1 MAETVSKCQICGQVK
16 PLTREHLPQRGLY
29 PKSVR
34 PLIENLNTVAAC
46 ADCNNS
52 SSVVDELLKVCFG
65 LIADAPWVQELR
77 DSVDSTLSKNQRLA
91 RLLEDNSR
99 VEAYETKGGTSVEVR
114 VLKLP
119 RDVTEPLVGAVERI
133 IKALFYRHF
142 GKVLVEHYEVSVFH
156 PGGIHPELS
165 KRMYGAL
172 DQAQRYSLNN
182 NTVHY
187 CFAVMNAT
195 DIVWVINIYGN
206 IEFFFVL
213 KELGWRERSQ

>member
-1 MAETVSKCQICGQVK
+1 MAATEGKCQICGLVK

-34 PLIENLNTVAAC
+34 PFIENLNTVAAC

-52 SSVVDELLKVCFG
+52 SNVVDELLKVVFG
-65 LIADAPWVQELR
+65 LVADAPWAQELR

-91 RLLEDNSR
+91 RLLEHNSR
-99 VEAYETKGGTSVEVR
+99 VESYEAEDGKPVEAR

-119 RDVTEPLVGAVERI
+119 KNLTEPLVGAVERI
-133 IKALFYRHF
+133 VKALFYQHF

-156 PGGIHPELS
+156 PEGIHPDLS

-172 DQAQRYSLNN
+172 DQAQVHSINN
-182 NTVHY
+182 NTVRY
-187 CFAVMNAT
+187 CFAVVHAV

-213 KELGWRERSQ
+213 KELGWRERGH